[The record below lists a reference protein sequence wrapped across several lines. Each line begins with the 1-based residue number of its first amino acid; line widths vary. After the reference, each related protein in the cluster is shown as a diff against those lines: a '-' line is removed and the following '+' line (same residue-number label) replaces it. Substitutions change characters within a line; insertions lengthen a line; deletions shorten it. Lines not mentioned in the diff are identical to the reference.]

1 MTGPRIGQP
10 PIEIERVG
18 NQDMSKFLRMTALA
32 AAVAAVALTATEASA
47 APVSATSDATATAR
61 ILRPLALTSTQNL
74 DLGTIV
80 LSGAAPFTSTVAIDR
95 AGVFNCDGSSG
106 NVTCSGT
113 PQQAIYNVTGTNSQV
128 VTIAAGPVALTG
140 SNGGSLSL
148 TPDFAPSV
156 TLTNSGAPGVDFGVG
171 GSITV
176 ADTTVDGV
184 YTGTFAV
191 TADYQ

>member
-1 MTGPRIGQP
+1 
-10 PIEIERVG
+10 
-18 NQDMSKFLRMTALA
+18 MSKFLRMTALA
-32 AAVAAVALTATEASA
+32 AALAAVALPATEAAA
-47 APVSATSDATATAR
+47 APVSATSDASATAR

-95 AGVFNCDGSSG
+95 AGAFNCDGNSG

-113 PQQAIYNVTGTNSQV
+113 QQQAIYNVRGTNNQV
-128 VTIAAGPVALTG
+128 LTIAAGPVTLTG
-140 SNGGSLSL
+140 SNSGTLTL
-148 TPDFAPSV
+148 TPDFASNV
-156 TLTNSGAPGVDFGVG
+156 TLTSSGAPGVDFGVG

-176 ADTTVDGV
+176 TDATVDGV
-184 YTGTFAV
+184 YLGTFAV